1 MPPNVHRRCPA
12 CESDQP
18 APHWLKAPLRV
29 VRCGNCS
36 MLYADLVA
44 EEFVSG
50 KFYGSSR
57 YHLSP
62 DKLQSDFA
70 SVRFKREVK
79 LLRRFC
85 PSGSIL
91 DVGCS
96 TGAFL
101 HRLKTGFGAA
111 YDVLGMDVPGPA
123 LDYARTLG
131 IAVIETGFL
140 EHDFGERDFDA
151 VTFWA
156 VLEHVDRP
164 RLFLNKAAS
173 VLRTGGHC
181 FILVPNARSLAIRLL
196 GARYRYVM
204 PEHLNY
210 FTPQTLLLFAETE
223 SRLRICHVRTMHFN
237 PVVVWQDWRRGGQL
251 VAEEE
256 RARLLTKTT
265 RLKQSSLLRPVRL
278 LYRSVERLLNVGGL
292 ADNLA
297 IVMQR
302 V

>member
-1 MPPNVHRRCPA
+1 
-12 CESDQP
+12 
-18 APHWLKAPLRV
+18 
-29 VRCGNCS
+29 
-36 MLYADLVA
+36 MLYANPVA

-70 SVRFKREVK
+70 PVRFEREVK
-79 LLRRFC
+79 LLRHFC

-101 HRLKTGFGAA
+101 HRLKAGFGAA
-111 YDVLGMDVPGPA
+111 YDVHGMDVPGPA
-123 LDYARTLG
+123 LDYARTQG
-131 IAVIETGFL
+131 IPVIETGFL
-140 EHDFGERDFDA
+140 EHDFGERRFDA
-151 VTFWA
+151 ITFWA

-164 RLFLNKAAS
+164 RMFLNKAAS
-173 VLRTGGHC
+173 VLRSGGHC

-196 GARYRYVM
+196 GLRYRYVM

-210 FTPQTLLLFAETE
+210 FTRQTLLRFAQTE
-223 SRLRICHVRTMHFN
+223 SRLQFCEIRTMHFN
-237 PVVVWQDWRRGGQL
+237 PVVVWQDWRRGGKW

-265 RLKQSSLLRPVRL
+265 RWKQSSLLRPIRL
-278 LYRSVERLLNVGGL
+278 LYRFSETFLNLGGL
-292 ADNLA
+292 ADNLI

-302 V
+302 M